1 MPQSP
6 QFCSHETALTIPA
19 LCGLQCP
26 WSCLDPSRTLAS
38 TTSYPSSPLGQPLP
52 PSRGSSHP
60 HDAIPVWATP
70 CPVPAGESRGGAGR
84 GPCVHSLPAW
94 LCTVPWLPPC
104 VLSCPPPATT
114 PTRGPSPK
122 GRGLAVCGV
131 QAASQCL
138 YNGELTFP
146 ADEFMRFLKVCNS
159 SYRIP
164 SSLPRFCSWRF
175 PFLGENA
182 PPPRP
187 PHPPAVHVRPHTCRQ
202 RTQSGR
208 SGHSDK

>member
-1 MPQSP
+1 MPLVVSGPFKDTGVHDVISLLTPGSAPTPQQGLQSP
-6 QFCSHETALTIPA
+6 PRRNTCLGHPLPGACRGEQGGRWTGT
-19 LCGLQCP
+19 LC
-26 WSCLDPSRTLAS
+26 
-38 TTSYPSSPLGQPLP
+38 PLP
-52 PSRGSSHP
+52 PSLALR
-60 HDAIPVWATP
+60 
-70 CPVPAGESRGGAGR
+70 CPLAPA
-84 GPCVHSLPAW
+84 
-94 LCTVPWLPPC
+94 LCSEP
-104 VLSCPPPATT
+104 PPPATT

-187 PHPPAVHVRPHTCRQ
+187 PHPPAVHVRPHPCRQ